1 MASLSQQQSKVLSDN
16 SDTLKDNRTNKMET
30 TFKVQFA
37 NQKKQCFRQI
47 SLKENENKR
56 VHGTINRD
64 AGEPFS
70 HKHH

>member
-37 NQKKQCFRQI
+37 NQKNSASDK
-47 SLKENENKR
+47 L
-56 VHGTINRD
+56 V
-64 AGEPFS
+64 
-70 HKHH
+70 